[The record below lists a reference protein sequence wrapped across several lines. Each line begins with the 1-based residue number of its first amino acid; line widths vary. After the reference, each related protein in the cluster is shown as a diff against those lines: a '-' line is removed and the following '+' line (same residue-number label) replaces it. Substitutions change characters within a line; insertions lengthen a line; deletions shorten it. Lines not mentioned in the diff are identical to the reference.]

1 MTRGQIAVITP
12 DGDILTSVE
21 FNGSMYMNGCGFG
34 EEVFTELSD
43 VESVEEY
50 AALVKKFNAAHFGYE
65 GNLLEDAPQSFL
77 DMKHDYFNK
86 WFSDYVYIKNLSDS
100 PVVFTDKKGRNIRI
114 ESDITAVFYY
124 GEFLLDNEEDLEKRI
139 FIDDLTEFR
148 QKLDY
153 DYNTTYCK
161 LWNMCADFDNKH
173 RTSLTDF
180 ITNYDFVTEDI
191 LEYVVKENA
200 TDLCRLRNFIG
211 DTYDADIYRLDGYGN
226 LANVDNGDFED
237 VIDELI
243 ENLQDQIHIPLKEE
257 ICL

>member
-43 VESVEEY
+43 IESVEEY

-114 ESDITAVFYY
+114 EGDIIKFLSCIFVMSVKIRFDSVAVRC
-124 GEFLLDNEEDLEKRI
+124 GPVEQDKVN
-139 FIDDLTEFR
+139 
-148 QKLDY
+148 
-153 DYNTTYCK
+153 C
-161 LWNMCADFDNKH
+161 
-173 RTSLTDF
+173 
-180 ITNYDFVTEDI
+180 
-191 LEYVVKENA
+191 VV
-200 TDLCRLRNFIG
+200 FH
-211 DTYDADIYRLDGYGN
+211 
-226 LANVDNGDFED
+226 FF
-237 VIDELI
+237 
-243 ENLQDQIHIPLKEE
+243 
-257 ICL
+257 